1 MDFGYTIF
9 GGMIRRDEDGEVVF
23 DNAEPSPRRVW
34 NELARL
40 NNQLT
45 TLIREVAAMRKWH
58 DSVHMSILYDTDAR
72 RSMLNSREA
81 TDSNPDLQARIARE
95 MESQ

>member
-45 TLIREVAAMRKWH
+45 TLIREVAAWRKHH
-58 DSVHMSILYDTDAR
+58 DGGMHHRFGYSEV
-72 RSMLNSREA
+72 EA
-81 TDSNPDLQARIARE
+81 TNANPDLQARIARD
-95 MESQ
+95 MESK

>member
-1 MDFGYTIF
+1 MVD
-9 GGMIRRDEDGEVVF
+9 
-23 DNAEPSPRRVW
+23 
-34 NELARL
+34 L
-40 NNQLT
+40 NRHTHVAQQSTDADQLT